1 MHNFTN
7 STYIKVAKY
16 NEVLI
21 EANFSFWLPNLIMSI
36 IIMGLY
42 IWLVYNLREKMSK
55 RNMITILI
63 YNITIAVK
71 IVALSIFYWDT
82 SDQGQAYI
90 EISSNSKFVL
100 RDFALI
106 YRIRLFDDVLDYVFI
121 MLEYQILIELQRF
134 WDYLMIN

>member
-1 MHNFTN
+1 MHNFTKSN
-7 STYIKVAKY
+7 YIKVAKY

-42 IWLVYNLREKMSK
+42 IWLVYNLREKISK

-71 IVALSIFYWDT
+71 IVVLSIFYWDT
-82 SDQGQAYI
+82 SNQGQAYI

-100 RDFALI
+100 RDFALV

-121 MLEYQILIELQRF
+121 MVEYQILIDLQRF